1 MKKLDRRKFPRIKIC
16 NPISYDSV
24 DQNGILLDQNMGIAM
39 DISQNGI
46 LLETAQVIQSKY
58 IYLIFVDLKNNLRR
72 IAARVIFSVKNKN
85 GNFKSGINFQGS
97 HEENIQF
104 AKRVVRAYHSLQK
117 GWLEPITTKNQ
128 TLFSQ
133 TAPECN
139 AEMMMAISGLD
150 LTFDP
155 FI

>member
-24 DQNGILLDQNMGIAM
+24 DQNGILQDQNMGVAL

-104 AKRVVRAYHSLQK
+104 AKRVVRAYHHQK
-117 GWLEPITTKNQ
+117 SDPV
-128 TLFSQ
+128 
-133 TAPECN
+133 
-139 AEMMMAISGLD
+139 
-150 LTFDP
+150 LTNGARV
-155 FI
+155 